1 MSSVKPAG
9 PGVATQPYNIVTVSG
24 LKPGDHLCVLYETE
38 QEHQELLTAYIRDG
52 LERNQKVIYIV
63 DSHTAEVILEYLNKT
78 GLRTTDFLA
87 SGQFSILTAE
97 DSYLLDGSFDPGAM
111 IDLLRREEDQAL
123 KEGYAA
129 MRVTGEMTWVL
140 RGQPGSERLIE
151 YEARL
156 NDYFP
161 GSRALALCQYDRWCF
176 DVRIL
181 LDIIATHP
189 IVVIGTE
196 AYDNFY
202 YVPHK
207 QFLGEEDSLSVLDQR
222 IELLRDRKRLE
233 QALLESAKLYRTI
246 FNGSSDAVFAY
257 HLTEENLPGD
267 FIEVNEKACEM
278 LGYTREKLMG
288 LNRMDLEAPQGM
300 ETLAERL
307 GTLRERKRGLHET
320 AMITK
325 QGRLVPVEISSNLVE
340 LDGRLLV
347 LAIARD
353 ISERER
359 AEETL
364 RLSEERFSKVFDA
377 SPLAICIAALPEG
390 RLMDANP
397 AYVGLTGYM
406 LDELIGH
413 TTVELGLAPSL
424 EKRSEVL
431 EELSRQGGFLDFATQ
446 LRSRNGEV
454 MDLKAHVVIIELNGE
469 RCALTMLE

>member
-1 MSSVKPAG
+1 MKEEAG
-9 PGVATQPYNIVTVSG
+9 ITAQPYSIITLSE
-24 LKPGDHLCVLYETE
+24 LKPGDHLCILYETE

-52 LERNQKVIYIV
+52 LERNQKVVYIV
-63 DSHTAEVILEYLNKT
+63 DSHTAEVILEYLDKT
-78 GLRTTDFLA
+78 GLRTAEYLA
-87 SGQFSILTAE
+87 SGQLSILTAE
-97 DSYLLDGSFDPGAM
+97 DSYLREGRFDPGAM

-156 NDYFP
+156 NDYLP

-176 DVRIL
+176 DARIL
-181 LDIIATHP
+181 LDVIATHP

-202 YVPHK
+202 YVPHG
-207 QFLGEEDSLSVLDQR
+207 QFLGEDDSFSMVNQR
-222 IELLRDRKRLE
+222 IDHLRDRKRLE
-233 QALLESAKLYRTI
+233 QALLDNAKLYHTI
-246 FNGSSDAVFAY
+246 FNGSSDAVFVY

-267 FIEVNEKACEM
+267 FIEVNEKACKM
-278 LGYTREKLMG
+278 LGYSREKLMG
-288 LNRMDLEAPQGM
+288 LNRLDLETPQGM
-300 ETLAERL
+300 ELLKERL
-307 GTLRERKRGLHET
+307 CALRERKRGLYET
-320 AMITK
+320 TLVTK
-325 QGRLVPVEISSNLVE
+325 QGRQVPVEINSNLVE
-340 LDGRLLV
+340 LDGRLVV

-353 ISERER
+353 ITERQL

-390 RLMDANP
+390 RLVDANP
-397 AYVGLTGYM
+397 AYVDLTGYTR
-406 LDELIGH
+406 DELIGH
-413 TTVELGLAPSL
+413 TTIELGLVPSL
-424 EKRSEVL
+424 ERRGEML
-431 EELSRQGGFLDFATQ
+431 EELSRQGGFMGFPTR
-446 LRSRNGEV
+446 LRARDGEV
-454 MDLKAHVVIIELNGE
+454 KELKAHVVIIELDGE